1 MNIKTELAGLVGEIP
16 DGMSEGVAL
25 GTGIADGYDLYDSP
39 VGEVVITF
47 NPEGVSSVDL
57 ADGGFKPRFAERFG
71 RQLLRAEA
79 PSAWRNHIEPAID
92 AGTPGRLPVDLRSV
106 TEFQAEILKVAA
118 SIPKGQVRSYSWLA
132 HQASRPKA
140 VRAVGSTMAANPV
153 PLIIPCHRVVRSDG
167 HIGAYSLGGAHNKWD
182 LLEHEGADPHRLE
195 DLAGSHIRVQ
205 GNSSTGIFCY
215 PTCRAIRRS
224 KPANVVSFRS
234 VETAE
239 QEGYRACELCLPC
252 C

>member
-1 MNIKTELAGLVGEIP
+1 MNIETELAGLVGEIP
-16 DGMSEGVAL
+16 DGIGEGVAL

-79 PSAWRNHIEPAID
+79 PSAWRRHIESAID
-92 AGTPGRLPVDLRSV
+92 AGTPGRLPIDLRSV
-106 TEFQAEILKVAA
+106 TEFQAGVLNVAA

-132 HQASRPKA
+132 YQANRPKA
-140 VRAVGSTMAANPV
+140 VRAVGSTMAVNPV

-167 HIGAYSLGGAHNKWD
+167 HIGAYSLGGTHNKWD
-182 LLEHEGADPHRLE
+182 LLQHEGADPRRLE
-195 DLAGSHIRVQ
+195 DLAGYHIRVQ

-224 KPANVVSFRS
+224 KPANVVDFRS
-234 VETAE
+234 VGTAE
-239 QEGYRACELCLPC
+239 LEGYRSCELCLPC